1 MAEASD
7 LTIQVLH
14 KVREIIPSIV
24 NGYAEYKDG
33 NTVSSLIPSVGSRDF
48 VGFMNGGGLET
59 HTYDISIIG
68 QNVKEMETN
77 LNQVGTMFQHLGEG
91 AITSTNNSFRFVG
104 ADVVVPP
111 HPTRLVDDQTF
122 EYEMTIAVRTVK
134 LN

>member
-14 KVREIIPSIV
+14 KVREIIPNIV

-33 NTVSSLIPSVGSRDF
+33 KTVSSLIPSVGSRDF

-68 QNVKEMETN
+68 QNVKEIETK
-77 LNQVGTMFQHLGEG
+77 LNQVGAMFQHFGEG
-91 AITSTNNSFRFVG
+91 AITSTNNSFRFIG
-104 ADVVVPP
+104 ADVAVPP
-111 HPTRLVDDQTF
+111 HPTRLIDDQTF